1 MDSLKKPRTFCV
13 ADGGG
18 DADGDDDV
26 DDGGGDGENG
36 SGGEIES
43 GGRERGRAGF
53 LRKKWLPPSFFSV
66 LFSGLYAKLFLRALP
81 SCTDINLFQVSH
93 LCQPVRYLEGSPVLV

>member
-43 GGRERGRAGF
+43 GGGEGGRAGF
-53 LRKKWLPPSFFSV
+53 LRKKWFPPSSFSV

-93 LCQPVRYLEGSPVLV
+93 LCRPVRYLEGSPVLV